1 MSANPNARSR
11 KKLDRD
17 DASYFG
23 APVPAVMTGIKRI
36 ASTSILPGESER
48 NLKRKRMLLDSY
60 TEGRNMVDFTKL
72 SPATV
77 YRYLNHFELIPNI
90 HPSPLTAED
99 PPPPLSLTDP
109 RTPPAIHVDPQT
121 PIGAD
126 IDELHLVLASIA
138 ERHFRDM
145 TITGREEVDTL
156 ASFMCAVEKGKAN
169 RR

>member
-1 MSANPNARSR
+1 MSVNPNARSR
-11 KKLDRD
+11 KKFDRD

-23 APVPAVMTGIKRI
+23 APVPAVMTGTKRI
-36 ASTSILPGESER
+36 ASTSTLPGESER

-60 TEGRNMVDFTKL
+60 SEGRTMVNFTKL

-77 YRYLNHFELIPNI
+77 YRYLNHFELVPNI

-109 RTPPAIHVDPQT
+109 RTLPLHPEPQT

-156 ASFMCAVEKGKAN
+156 ASFMCAVEKGKVN